1 MRSMDNTRKLTF
13 AAGVLYLVT
22 FAASIPTL
30 ALKQPLV
37 DHADFVLGHG
47 SATSVIWGGL
57 LDLVCAVAGIGT
69 AVALYPVIR
78 RFSRTS
84 AIGFIT
90 SRTLEAGILV
100 VGAISLLSVVTL
112 RNDFVGGDTS
122 SLLTTSRSLVALH
135 DWSFLMGPGF
145 MPALNALFLATV
157 VYRFR
162 LVPRWIPMLGFIGAP
177 LLVASSLATM
187 FGGHGQVSDTA
198 TLFAL
203 PIAAW
208 EFSLGVYLAVKGFQ
222 RSTSA
227 DAPVAS
233 PALAA

>member
-1 MRSMDNTRKLTF
+1 MRSMDNTRKLAL

-47 SATSVIWGGL
+47 SSTSVIWGGL
-57 LDLVCAVAGIGT
+57 LDFVCAVAGIGT
-69 AVALYPVIR
+69 AVALYPVAR

-90 SRTLEAGILV
+90 SRTLEAAILV

-112 RNDFVGGDTS
+112 RNDVVGGDAS

-157 VYRFR
+157 IYRFR

-208 EFSLGVYLAVKGFQ
+208 ELSLGVYLAAKGFQ
-222 RSTSA
+222 RPTAS
-227 DAPVAS
+227 DARVAN